1 MLQQKS
7 PHLKDLE
14 INEEEYIK
22 IAERIN
28 EVFQEASIKKDI
40 RAGII
45 ASILLSLLSETEPN
59 YNAPPITLIKDINSR
74 AQEVLD
80 QNQKGQFFEHI
91 KIRLPE
97 KENAQKQF
105 KEALVTAFFLLK
117 TKANIKSAMKA
128 GSDILGTFYENFLRY
143 GNGAKDLGILLTP
156 RHITQFV
163 SEVLNVTHK
172 DIVYDPTCGTGG
184 FLVSA
189 FNQVSKNSTSEQLNG
204 FKQHGIFGIDKQ
216 APVTALAIVNMIFR
230 GDGKNHI
237 INDDSL
243 STALVTEMD
252 GRPSARFVTKK
263 EGLEHTERPVT
274 KVLMNPP
281 FGQPSDREKEYKFI
295 DHALDQMEEGGIL
308 FSVLP
313 VSVMFKVGKEKNW
326 RERLLSKNTL
336 ISVITFPPDL
346 FYQSDSSVQI
356 IGIFLKKGIPHA
368 GQKVLWIRAINDGL
382 VKRKGK
388 RVSNPRVPN
397 DLNRIKNSL
406 QSYIQNQ
413 QIPIENI
420 REFQKATSIDLSD
433 PESHLELV
441 PEAYLD
447 EKSPSI
453 SEIEE
458 GLLKIVREGVAYLI
472 KSGTVSLS
480 EPFPE
485 HNTIPFASHNTNYGF
500 FNVEEDLFALDRGD
514 FHALDRLD
522 EGIIP
527 TVSRISDNNGVVGYF
542 EPPEGAQLRQKGL
555 LTVSTVTGDAFVQL
569 TDFMA
574 TDNVLICYPK
584 KPLRLTTIFFIQLMI
599 NLQRWRFSY
608 GRQPYRR
615 IFSSI
620 NIPLPIKDGEIDEDY
635 IETVVKNSYGWN
647 IVERQ
652 LLAG

>member
-1 MLQQKS
+1 
-7 PHLKDLE
+7 
-14 INEEEYIK
+14 
-22 IAERIN
+22 
-28 EVFQEASIKKDI
+28 
-40 RAGII
+40 
-45 ASILLSLLSETEPN
+45 
-59 YNAPPITLIKDINSR
+59 
-74 AQEVLD
+74 
-80 QNQKGQFFEHI
+80 
-91 KIRLPE
+91 
-97 KENAQKQF
+97 
-105 KEALVTAFFLLK
+105 
-117 TKANIKSAMKA
+117 
-128 GSDILGTFYENFLRY
+128 
-143 GNGAKDLGILLTP
+143 
-156 RHITQFV
+156 
-163 SEVLNVTHK
+163 
-172 DIVYDPTCGTGG
+172 
-184 FLVSA
+184 
-189 FNQVSKNSTSEQLNG
+189 
-204 FKQHGIFGIDKQ
+204 
-216 APVTALAIVNMIFR
+216 
-230 GDGKNHI
+230 
-237 INDDSL
+237 
-243 STALVTEMD
+243 
-252 GRPSARFVTKK
+252 
-263 EGLEHTERPVT
+263 
-274 KVLMNPP
+274 
-281 FGQPSDREKEYKFI
+281 
-295 DHALDQMEEGGIL
+295 
-308 FSVLP
+308 
-313 VSVMFKVGKEKNW
+313 MFKVGKEKSW
-326 RERLLSKNTL
+326 RKRLLSKNTL
-336 ISVITFPPDL
+336 IFVITFPPDL
-346 FYQSDSSVQI
+346 FYQSDSSVQT
-356 IGIFLKKGIPHA
+356 IGVFLKKGTPHSA

-397 DLNRIKNSL
+397 DLNRIKDTL

-433 PESHLELV
+433 PESHLEIV

-480 EPFPE
+480 EQFPR
-485 HNTIPFASHNTNYGF
+485 HNKIPFVSHNTNYGF

-522 EGIIP
+522 EGVIP

-542 EPPEGAQLRQKGL
+542 EPPDGAQLRQKGL

-569 TDFMA
+569 TDFVA

-620 NIPLPIKDGEIDEDY
+620 NIPLPIKDREIDEDY
-635 IETVVKNSYGWN
+635 IETVVKNSYGWG

-652 LLAG
+652 LLAE